1 MKPRALHNSSLNLL
15 LPAWRAYLV
24 SGLLTLGFL
33 ALTARAL
40 YLQGIRTDFLQNQGD
55 LRYSRVIPLEA
66 NRGMILD
73 RNGEPL
79 AISTP
84 VDAIWASPSDVVE
97 ARESVFNLKKQPI
110 PPQLAKKPLWTD
122 AQVKAL
128 ADALGLRFADV
139 KRKLSDRRKSFVYLK
154 RQVTPDVSDKI
165 VSMNLPGI
173 YKRQEFRRYYPFSD
187 VMAHM
192 IGYVG
197 VDGVG
202 QEGVELAFEK
212 QLAGK
217 AGSRHVIRDRRGDII
232 EDVVGIQKPQDGQ
245 NIQLSIDRKLQYLAY
260 RELAKAVKAHKAK
273 DGGIVVLDAR
283 TGEVLAMA
291 NMPSY
296 NPNNRLTIDVA
307 NRRNRAMTDTFE
319 PGSTMKPFTAAAAL
333 EAGTFQADSL
343 INTQGGRMTIGPNT
357 IHDAHPHGVLS
368 VGQIIQVS
376 SNIGSAKLALSLKPQ
391 AFWNFLY
398 NCGIGRSTKSGFPG
412 EVNGR
417 LRPWKNWVPIDHAT
431 MAYGHGLSVTL
442 IQLARAYTIFTR
454 HGELSPIS
462 IVKQS
467 APPIGTRVIRP
478 DVADAVR
485 LMMEKVTQPG
495 GTALRAQVLGYRVAG
510 KTGTANKLEGGKY
523 VDKFVASFVGFAPVS
538 NPRLIVAVMIDEPS
552 AGSYFGGTVSAPVFS
567 TVMGESLRMLG
578 VAPDAAA
585 ETIVQPTAA
594 DDKAAEVM

>member
-1 MKPRALHNSSLNLL
+1 MRPRSLHNPNLNLL

-24 SGLLTLGFL
+24 SGVLTLGFI
-33 ALTARAL
+33 ALIGRAL
-40 YLQGIRTDFLQNQGD
+40 YLQGIRTDFLQDQGEQ
-55 LRYSRVIPLEA
+55 RYSRVMALEA

-84 VDAIWASPSDVVE
+84 VEAIWASPMDVIE
-97 ARESVFNLKKQPI
+97 AREAPYRQKGLPVPLDVQN
-110 PPQLAKKPLWTD
+110 KPLWTNEQLALL
-122 AQVKAL
+122 AQTLEVRL
-128 ADALGLRFADV
+128 DELTRRLGD
-139 KRKLSDRRKSFVYLK
+139 RKKSFVYLK
-154 RQVTPDVSDKI
+154 RQVTPDVTAKV

-173 YKRQEFRRYYPFSD
+173 YRRQEFRRYYPFSD
-187 VMAHM
+187 VMAHL

-197 VDGVG
+197 LDAAG
-202 QEGVELAFEK
+202 QEGIELAFEK
-212 QLAGK
+212 RLAGK
-217 AGSRHVIRDRRGDII
+217 PGSRHVIRDRRGDII
-232 EDVVGIQKPQDGQ
+232 EDVVGVQKPQDGE

-260 RELAKAVKAHKAK
+260 RELTKAVKAHKAK

-291 NMPSY
+291 NAPSY
-296 NPNNRLTIDVA
+296 NPNNRLTIDIN
-307 NRRNRAMTDTFE
+307 NRRNRALTDTFE
-319 PGSTMKPFTAAAAL
+319 PGSTMKPFTVSAGL
-333 EAGTFQADSL
+333 EAGTIQPDTV

-357 IHDAHPHGVLS
+357 IHDAHPHGALNI
-368 VGQIIQVS
+368 GQIIQVS
-376 SNIGSAKLALSLKPQ
+376 SNVGSAKIALTLKPED
-391 AFWNFLY
+391 FWNFLY
-398 NCGIGRSTKSGFPG
+398 NAGIGHSTKTGFPG

-417 LRPWKNWVPIDHAT
+417 LRPWKNWVPIDQAT

-442 IQLARAYTIFTR
+442 MQLARAYTIFTH
-454 HGELSPIS
+454 HGELLPVS

-467 APPIGTRVIRP
+467 APPTGIRVIRP
-478 DVADAVR
+478 DVADTVR

-510 KTGTANKLEGGKY
+510 KTGTANKLEGGRY

-538 NPRLIVAVMIDEPS
+538 DPRLIIAVMIDEPS
-552 AGSYFGGTVSAPVFS
+552 AGQHFGGTVSAPVFS

-585 ETIVQPTAA
+585 ETIVEPTAD

>member
-1 MKPRALHNSSLNLL
+1 MKPRALHNASLNLL
-15 LPAWRAYLV
+15 LPSWRAWLV
-24 SGLLTLGFL
+24 SGVLTLLFV
-33 ALTARAL
+33 ALIVRAL
-40 YLQGIRTDFLQNQGD
+40 YLQGIRTDFLQDQGD

-79 AISTP
+79 AISTE
-84 VDAIWASPSDVVE
+84 VEAIWASPADVVE
-97 ARESVFNLKKQPI
+97 ARESAYKLKNQPV
-110 PPQLAKKPLWTD
+110 PLDLGRKPLWTD
-122 AQVKAL
+122 EQLHAV
-128 ADALGLRFADV
+128 ADILGLRFEDV
-139 KRKLSDRRKSFVYLK
+139 KRKLSDRKKNFVYLK
-154 RQVTPDVSDKI
+154 RQVTPDVAAQIKSL
-165 VSMNLPGI
+165 NLPGI

-187 VMAHM
+187 VMAHL

-202 QEGVELAFEK
+202 QEGVELSFEK

-260 RELAKAVKAHKAK
+260 RELTRAVKQHKAK

-291 NMPSY
+291 NVPSY
-296 NPNNRLTIDVA
+296 NPNNRMTIDMA
-307 NRRNRAMTDTFE
+307 NRRNRVLTDTFE
-319 PGSTMKPFTAAAAL
+319 PGSTLKPFSAAAAL
-333 EAGTFQADSL
+333 EAGTFQPDSL
-343 INTQGGRMTIGPNT
+343 INTNGGRLTIGPNT

-368 VGQIIQVS
+368 VGQMIQVS
-376 SNIGSAKLALSLKPQ
+376 SNVGAAKMALSLKPQ

-398 NCGIGRSTKSGFPG
+398 NCGFGRSTKTGFPG

-417 LRPWKNWVPIDHAT
+417 LRPWKNWVPIDQAT
-431 MAYGHGLSVTL
+431 MSYGHGLSVTL
-442 IQLARAYTIFTR
+442 MQMARAYTIFTR
-454 HGELSPIS
+454 RGELLPVS

-467 APPIGTRVIRP
+467 APPVGSRVIRP
-478 DVADAVR
+478 DVADTVR

-495 GTALRAQVLGYRVAG
+495 GTALRAQVLGYRVGG

-523 VDKFVASFVGFAPVS
+523 VSKFVASFVGFAPVS
-538 NPRLIVAVMIDEPS
+538 DPRLIVAVMIDEPS
-552 AGSYFGGTVSAPVFS
+552 AGSYYGGTVSAPVFS
-567 TVMGESLRMLG
+567 AVMGESLRMLG
-578 VAPDAAA
+578 VPPDAAA